1 MIFFNFL
8 ALMPVFFF
16 AREISYFWNSYKKVI
31 VWLFVMM
38 FSIITKYIDG
48 KAAAPKINEE
58 VIIFAPLHV
67 YFHLSKNFPPHKTF
81 LNSKEKFTYE

>member
-1 MIFFNFL
+1 
-8 ALMPVFFF
+8 MPIFF
-16 AREISYFWNSYKKVI
+16 AREISYFWNSYKKII

-67 YFHLSKNFPPHKTF
+67 
-81 LNSKEKFTYE
+81 